1 MTLHTTARSFTSF
14 LRATPAESLADGE
27 VGMRKGRSTAAA
39 GAEAMN
45 DSSTKA
51 PVHLYKPVPGRQGQ
65 RETGKLKPARAF
77 LTVSCR
83 MSDELLF
90 AMLFVVAIAALL
102 PSVWW

>member
-1 MTLHTTARSFTSF
+1 
-14 LRATPAESLADGE
+14 
-27 VGMRKGRSTAAA
+27 
-39 GAEAMN
+39 MN
-45 DSSTKA
+45 DSSTNA
-51 PVHLYKPVPGRQGQ
+51 PLHSYEPALGRQGQ
-65 RETGKLKPARAF
+65 RENGKLKAARAF